1 MVAPQT
7 VNGTQPEVGQRTVP
21 PPNAKPETAPPASAK
36 PEPEG
41 PGTATA
47 KAAAPEGAVAKKE
60 AAPPPAV
67 SERRHRYLKIALGT
81 LVLINCAVIAYFA
94 WQHFRTKP
102 LGPGFASGN
111 GRIEAVDVDVAA
123 KAAGRIGDML
133 VDDGDLVTAGQVVAR
148 MDTNALQAELQQ
160 AKAEEAA
167 ARNATATTIAV
178 VSQRES
184 EHAAAQAV
192 VAQREAEEVVAEKTA
207 ERSRVLSAQHAASVQ
222 EFDNDV
228 ARQKGAAA
236 AVLSAK
242 AQAAASEATISAT
255 RSQVLEAN
263 SRVEAALA
271 TENRIRVEIADGL
284 LKAPRSG
291 RVQFRIAQAGEV
303 VSAGG
308 KVLSMVDLSDVS
320 MTFFLPETSA
330 GRVAIGSEVHI
341 VLDAAPQDPIP
352 ATVSFVA
359 SAAQF
364 TPKTVE
370 TESEREKLV
379 FRVKARIDPELL
391 RKYATRVKSGLPGM
405 AYVRLDTSVPWPEKL
420 KTRLDQ

>member
-1 MVAPQT
+1 
-7 VNGTQPEVGQRTVP
+7 
-21 PPNAKPETAPPASAK
+21 
-36 PEPEG
+36 
-41 PGTATA
+41 
-47 KAAAPEGAVAKKE
+47 
-60 AAPPPAV
+60 
-67 SERRHRYLKIALGT
+67 
-81 LVLINCAVIAYFA
+81 
-94 WQHFRTKP
+94 
-102 LGPGFASGN
+102 
-111 GRIEAVDVDVAA
+111 
-123 KAAGRIGDML
+123 
-133 VDDGDLVTAGQVVAR
+133 